1 MDGIQAQ
8 TGDLLSGM
16 LEGGPAVSPAIE
28 RVLTLLASQAPRA
41 DILEP
46 FVEAARDVIATE
58 LDCEISPGK
67 LAIAT
72 GAATTLDVTA
82 VVGITGQVTGI
93 AMFGMPETMAIGI
106 VEKMLGTSTPE
117 LDDLSLSGIAELAN
131 VITGRA
137 STHLAKLGV
146 YTRLVPPIVLLGAGS
161 RLSTASIHR
170 LVVPL
175 ATQLGTLETQLALKV
190 TSAKWLKNPE

>member
-1 MDGIQAQ
+1 
-8 TGDLLSGM
+8 M
-16 LEGGPAVSPAIE
+16 LDDGPAVSPAIE

-46 FVEAARDVIATE
+46 FVEAARDVISSE
-58 LDCEISPGK
+58 LGCEITPGR

-93 AMFGMPETMAIGI
+93 AMYGMPEMMAMGI
-106 VEKMLGTSTPE
+106 VEQMLGMPTPE
-117 LDDLSLSGIAELAN
+117 LDDLSPSSIAELAN

-161 RLSTASIHR
+161 RLSTANIHR

-175 ATQLGTLETQLALKV
+175 ETELGTMETQLALKV